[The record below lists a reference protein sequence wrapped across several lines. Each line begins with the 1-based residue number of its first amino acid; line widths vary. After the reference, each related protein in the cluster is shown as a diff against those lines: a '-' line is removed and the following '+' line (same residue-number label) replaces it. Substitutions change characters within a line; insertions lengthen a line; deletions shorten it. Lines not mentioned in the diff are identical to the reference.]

1 MKRPFKTF
9 VTVSFFVYVLLM
21 ISILF
26 FRNRYADGL
35 SISEYMARF
44 SNFVPFKTIKTYVTY
59 FFAGKINRGIVYRN
73 IFGNMLLF
81 MPLTVFLYSLFP
93 KMKNIVA
100 NLSVVFVCIVTT
112 ETVQLLFKIGS
123 IDIDDIILNMIG
135 ALLGFLVVS
144 LKPIGNFIDKNV

>member
-9 VTVSFFVYVLLM
+9 IYISFFVYVLLM

-44 SNFVPFKTIKTYVTY
+44 SNFVPFKTIKMYITC
-59 FFAGKINRGIVYRN
+59 FFDGKINRSIVYRN
-73 IFGNMLLF
+73 ILGNLILF
-81 MPLTVFLYSLFP
+81 MPLGVFLYINFP
-93 KMKNIVA
+93 KMKNMLA
-100 NLSVVFVCIVTT
+100 NLSVVFVCIAIT
-112 ETVQLLFKIGS
+112 EIVQLLFKIGS

-135 ALLGFLVVS
+135 AFLGFLIVNIE
-144 LKPIGNFIDKNV
+144 PIKNFIERNL

>member
-9 VTVSFFVYVLLM
+9 VTVSFFIYVLLM

-81 MPLTVFLYSLFP
+81 IPLTVFLYSLFP

-135 ALLGFLVVS
+135 VRIPRAR
-144 LKPIGNFIDKNV
+144 I